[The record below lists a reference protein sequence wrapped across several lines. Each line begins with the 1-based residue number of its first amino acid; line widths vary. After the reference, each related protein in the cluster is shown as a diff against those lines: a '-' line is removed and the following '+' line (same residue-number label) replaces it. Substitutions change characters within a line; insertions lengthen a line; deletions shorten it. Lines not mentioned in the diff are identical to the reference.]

1 MVRLVLASLVSY
13 VPCRKLSLLYGNI
26 GLSNKFRIAIQAYD
40 ARGNIVWE
48 CELDI
53 YGKVRNLHGEKTF
66 IPFRFSGQYED
77 IETGLYYNRF
87 RYYSPDT
94 GTYISQDP
102 IGLLGNNPNFYAYV
116 KDSNSR
122 IDPFGLMDPFN
133 IAFSQNSIS
142 DVLSDGPRAG
152 ESIFDL
158 IKEAKCLGGIPNGLK
173 LDVME
178 INGGRDIVTL
188 NNRTLYIIQEAGLEN
203 IHPNFVDN
211 MNRLN
216 KLLDGGMPLSLG
228 EIPEIKCKK

>member
-1 MVRLVLASLVSY
+1 M
-13 VPCRKLSLLYGNI
+13 
-26 GLSNKFRIAIQAYD
+26 
-40 ARGNIVWE
+40 
-48 CELDI
+48 
-53 YGKVRNLHGEKTF
+53 NL
-66 IPFRFSGQYED
+66 I
-77 IETGLYYNRF
+77 N
-87 RYYSPDT
+87 YSPDT
-94 GTYISQDP
+94 GTYISKDP